1 MNWLSI
7 STNKVLSIST
17 NKVLSIFTNKVLSS
31 DPQTPLRL
39 PVKDAIAKGVC
50 NCRPLLLLNRPLFLF
65 NRPLLLPSGSL
76 SKAQVQKGFEVL
88 QEIDN
93 ELKKP
98 R

>member
-1 MNWLSI
+1 
-7 STNKVLSIST
+7 
-17 NKVLSIFTNKVLSS
+17 VLSIFTNKVLSS

-39 PVKDAIAKGVC
+39 PVKGAIAKGVC
-50 NCRPLLLLNRPLFLF
+50 NCRPLLLL

>member
-1 MNWLSI
+1 
-7 STNKVLSIST
+7 
-17 NKVLSIFTNKVLSS
+17 VLSS

-39 PVKDAIAKGVC
+39 PVKGAIAKGVC
-50 NCRPLLLLNRPLFLF
+50 NCRPLLLLNRPRFLF